1 MKRKPK
7 TLSEK
12 QAVSLLK
19 TLHGLNPKTRTYFR
33 VTVFQQG
40 QVLSS
45 TKFKTGDRLLSAL
58 AAYLHLWPE
67 YLVELCT
74 YNRTKVFNNRR
85 TTIHLGNAAT
95 LEAVIPWCLNSVH
108 CSDLIVWLSPPHT
121 VWRVTLTGGQTGL
134 ITSTQFAKNVI
145 TTTGV
150 RIRGRIMSFQL
161 NGILQQLGSKA
172 SDVRNDCLNPPPDM
186 TVI

>member
-40 QVLSS
+40 KVLSS
-45 TKFKTGDRLLSAL
+45 TKFETGGRLLSAL

-95 LEAVIPWCLNSVH
+95 LGSVIPWCLNSEN

-121 VWRVTLTGGQTGL
+121 VWRVSLTSGQTGL
-134 ITSTQFAKNVI
+134 ITSAQFAENVV

-172 SDVRNDCLNPPPDM
+172 TNDRRAWLIPPPDM